1 MVWVLMA
8 AFFIPLMYILNS
20 KGSEKKARARELDL
34 VRRRLAEKEAE
45 QFESVLSSLDDR
57 ELNIIG
63 KTSRSA
69 ISLLS
74 EEYHSRIGLEINVAE
89 QILASWPNV
98 ADVIPISDV
107 FLLAHNSMNDL
118 LYGLGLENDKIT
130 AEIGCTRDELIEIF
144 EKWKTITGRSGIQ

>member
-1 MVWVLMA
+1 
-8 AFFIPLMYILNS
+8 MYILNS
-20 KGSEKKARARELDL
+20 NGSEKKARARELDL

-98 ADVIPISDV
+98 ADAIPVSDV